1 MVLMIELEEVF
12 SRQLALGLL
21 AIQHAVTLLS
31 VWVVDS
37 LECPSFSGGSLP
49 SFS

>member
-31 VWVVDS
+31 VWVVYS
-37 LECPSFSGGSLP
+37 LECSFSGGSLP